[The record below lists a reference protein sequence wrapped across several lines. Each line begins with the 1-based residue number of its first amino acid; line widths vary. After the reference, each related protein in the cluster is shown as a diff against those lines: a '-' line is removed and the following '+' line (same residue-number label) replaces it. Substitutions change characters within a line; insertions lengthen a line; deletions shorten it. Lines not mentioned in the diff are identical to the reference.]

1 MWCSTVG
8 CIVALTLSLL
18 TVPLA
23 DAAQPTGKVW
33 RIGYLVAGTGTIPEA
48 FRQALCDLGYVE
60 GQNLAI
66 EYRYAAS
73 QLERLPDLA
82 AELIRLPVD
91 VIVVGGMNAARVVQH
106 ATRTIPI
113 VLVAG
118 GDPVGVGLVASLAQ
132 PGGNI
137 TGLSFL
143 GSELGGKR
151 LELLKDLHRRAVG
164 YVHKLLQGAQP
175 ADLPIEQPMKFE
187 LILNRKTAQALG
199 ITFPP
204 TLLILADEVIQ

>member
-1 MWCSTVG
+1 
-8 CIVALTLSLL
+8 LSLL

-48 FRQALCDLGYVE
+48 FRQALRELGYVE

-66 EYRYAAS
+66 EYRYADS
-73 QLERLPDLA
+73 QLERLPELA
-82 AELIRLPVD
+82 AELVHLLVD

-118 GDPVGVGLVASLAQ
+118 GEPVGVGLVASLAQ
-132 PGGNI
+132 PRGNI

-143 GSELGGKR
+143 SAE
-151 LELLKDLHRRAVG
+151 
-164 YVHKLLQGAQP
+164 
-175 ADLPIEQPMKFE
+175 
-187 LILNRKTAQALG
+187 
-199 ITFPP
+199 
-204 TLLILADEVIQ
+204 